1 MSVTGWPKDKI
12 LGFRWSK
19 NTKIT
24 LETINTWRNISIS
37 IFKYSP
43 FLDISNEDGGRR
55 TAAVKK
61 RLNKIK
67 QKRPRFHLNSPEI
80 KQTKL

>member
-1 MSVTGWPKDKI
+1 MSVTGWPTDKI

-24 LETINTWRNISIS
+24 LETINTWGNASIIIS
-37 IFKYSP
+37 KYSP
-43 FLDISNEDGGRR
+43 FLDISNEDGGRI
-55 TAAVKK
+55 TVAVKK

-67 QKRPRFHLNSPEI
+67 QQRSRFHLNSPEI